1 MIFIFF
7 YKVGIRRKEL
17 RVRGSNYLD
26 SNIIYYRY
34 WGLFKIVWRYDLI
47 VSFLILNL
55 VLL

>member
-7 YKVGIRRKEL
+7 YKVGFRRKEL